1 MANLTEKEIEDIV
14 EKVTERVIEN
24 VYTSVGRSV
33 VTNCRLF
40 LILTPF
46 VYRLSEW
53 LVAKMAQMLTG
64 LWGRLRRNVSI

>member
-33 VTNCRLF
+33 VTKF
-40 LILTPF
+40 IWF
-46 VYRLSEW
+46 VG
-53 LVAKMAQMLTG
+53 VAAIGIVTYLAGVGHIKVG
-64 LWGRLRRNVSI
+64 

>member
-33 VTNCRLF
+33 VTKF
-40 LILTPF
+40 FWFIG
-46 VYRLSEW
+46 
-53 LVAKMAQMLTG
+53 VAAIGIVTYLAGVGHIKVG
-64 LWGRLRRNVSI
+64 